1 LNDIKELMAVGV
13 GFWRVVPT
21 MPIFFC
27 RELGCDAVMYLR
39 YTTRKKDGKVH
50 RYWRLV
56 RSVRVGRRVIQQTV
70 AQLGE
75 LDEQGRLAARELARR
90 LIGSP
95 EQARL
100 FDDGCRD
107 TAVAVRLKGVR
118 LERSRQFG
126 DVYLALALWRGTG
139 LAELCKD
146 LLPSGKEQVPWEKMA
161 AVLVAARLCEPSSEL
176 HIAEDWF
183 RRTALGDLLQLDAA
197 QVNKDRLY
205 RALDLLLEHKAELE
219 AHLSR
224 RCGELFAIDNEVL
237 LYDVTST
244 YFEGQAEANP
254 LARRGYSRDHRS
266 DCKQVCI
273 ALVVTFDGF
282 PLGYEVFAG
291 NTHDSTTVQ
300 TIVAT
305 MESRHGVVGRVWIS
319 DRGMAS
325 AANLAWL
332 RQTGRRYI
340 IGTPK
345 VELRKFAAELA
356 TQSGWREIRDGIEVK
371 LARWPDSDETAI
383 LCRSAD
389 RRSKEQ
395 AMHDKF
401 SQRIEAALT
410 SLARRIERSTRKLE
424 AAKVN
429 RQIGRILQRNQRSA
443 ARFQVT
449 LQAAACP
456 AGFRLQVDHAAAF
469 DDWAALS
476 EGAYLLRSNIV
487 GWSDEQLWKAYIQL
501 TQAEAAFRVHKD
513 QLGIRPIWHQRED
526 RVLAH
531 ILVCFLAFVMWKT
544 LEMWQ
549 QRAGLG
555 NSPRTVLDELA
566 HIQSHDVVLPTAT
579 HGDIRLRCITQPDQA
594 QAALLDRLGI
604 VLPKRMRSDQSEL
617 AVSLVA

>member
-1 LNDIKELMAVGV
+1 
-13 GFWRVVPT
+13 
-21 MPIFFC
+21 
-27 RELGCDAVMYLR
+27 MYLR
-39 YTTRKKDGKVH
+39 YTTRRKDGKVH

-75 LDEQGRLAARELARR
+75 LDARGRLRARALARH
-90 LIGSP
+90 LIGTP
-95 EQARL
+95 EQAGL
-100 FDDGCRD
+100 FDDGQQHV
-107 TAVAVRLKGVR
+107 TVPVRLKGVR
-118 LERSRQFG
+118 VERSRQFG

-139 LAELCKD
+139 LADLCEP
-146 LLPSGKEQVPWEKMA
+146 LLPSGKEAVPWAKMA

-176 HIAEDWF
+176 HIAEDWY
-183 RRTALGDLLQLDAA
+183 RRTALGDLLQLDADL
-197 QVNKDRLY
+197 VNKDRLY
-205 RALDLLLEHKAELE
+205 RALDLVLEHKAELE

-224 RCGELFAIDNEVL
+224 RSGELFAVDNEVL

-244 YFEGQAEANP
+244 YFEGEAEGNA
-254 LARRGYSRDHRS
+254 LAQRGYSRDHRG

-291 NTHDSTTVQ
+291 NTHDSRTVQ
-300 TIVAT
+300 TIVDT
-305 MESRHGVVGRVWIS
+305 MEARHGVVGRVWIA

-340 IGTPK
+340 IGAPK
-345 VELRKFAAELA
+345 ADLRKFAAELA
-356 TQSGWREIRDGIEVK
+356 TASGWHEIRDGIAVK
-371 LARWPDSDETAI
+371 LARWPDTGETAI

-401 SQRIEAALT
+401 SRRIDAAL
-410 SLARRIERSTRKLE
+410 ARLGARIDSSTQRLD
-424 AAKVN
+424 AAQVN

-443 ARFQVT
+443 ARFQIT
-449 LQAAACP
+449 LQVADCP
-456 AGFRLQVDHAAAF
+456 AGFRLLVDHNGAF
-469 DDWAALS
+469 DEWVALS
-476 EGAYLLRSNIV
+476 EGAYVLRTNIAD
-487 GWSDEQLWKAYIQL
+487 WSDEQLWKAYIQL
-501 TQAEAAFRVHKD
+501 TQAEAAFRIHKD
-513 QLGIRPIWHQRED
+513 QLRVRPIWHQRED

-531 ILVCFLAFVMWKT
+531 ILICFLAFVLWKS

-555 NSPRTVLDELA
+555 NSPRTVLEELA
-566 HIQSHDVVLPTAT
+566 RIQSHDVILPTPT
-579 HGDIRLRCITQPDQA
+579 HGDIRLRCIAQPDDA
-594 QAALLDRLGI
+594 QALLLDRLGI
-604 VLPKRMRSDQSEL
+604 VLPKRMRADDLEL
-617 AVSLVA
+617 PIALSA